1 MTVSFSIIIVLAT
14 RKKSRTNVPAKL
26 LTMSS
31 SSLTSPEWLDT
42 GDNAWQITAA
52 SLVGLQS
59 IPGLMVLYAGLVKKK
74 WAVNSAFM
82 VLYAYAAVLI
92 CWVVYAYK
100 AAFGKQMLP
109 FVGVPGPVIAM
120 NYELIQADLPAADI
134 TANYPMSTMV
144 YFQHVFAVSHLS
156 HLIRGPATC
165 P

>member
-1 MTVSFSIIIVLAT
+1 
-14 RKKSRTNVPAKL
+14 
-26 LTMSS
+26 MSS
-31 SSLTSPEWLDT
+31 DSPTDPQWLDT

-59 IPGLMVLYAGLVKKK
+59 IPGLMVLYAGIVKKK

-100 AAFGKQMLP
+100 AAFGEQMLP
-109 FVGVPGPVIAM
+109 FVGVPGPIIAM
-120 NYELIQADLPAADI
+120 DYELRQAVLPTAAI

-144 YFQHVFAVSHLS
+144 YFQFVFAVSYPS
-156 HLIRGPATC
+156 AS
-165 P
+165 